1 MTDTSEILDSIT
13 PKQTAKVNSLNAA
26 IWQTADDY
34 LRLIVPAE
42 NYGDYI
48 IPFTVLR
55 RLEGRLEST
64 KKDVLDLVHRE
75 NVKGTDPAIVALKI
89 ESMFKLRF
97 WNTSKLS
104 LERLAT
110 SDDALKPGLKQYLN
124 TFSPN
129 ILEIWDAFE
138 FDKLID
144 FLDRNNQLWNVVNHF
159 ASIDMADEALQDRT
173 MGDIFENLMYRSFAR
188 KAKDAGEFYTPR
200 DAIRLMT
207 SILFTSDDTEL
218 EEDGIIRSVYDPT
231 AGTCGMLIAAR
242 DALRVIN
249 PGIEVVVAGQE
260 LKESSFAMGKSDLLM
275 QGFKDPEVLKFGN
288 SLTNDQYANDTF
300 DYIMANPPYGSSW
313 KAFQKEVKDLQE
325 GGDPRFSEGLPATSD
340 GQMLFLMHIA
350 HKLAPASGDK
360 KGGRAAVVTNGS
372 PLFTGDAESGP
383 DSIRKYLIGAQGG
396 TEILDAIIALPNGMF
411 YNTDIAT
418 YVWILDQNKEP
429 RRRGKIQFI
438 DATEISAP
446 MRKSM
451 GKKRVEFT
459 EDNIREITK
468 IYKNFEETERS
479 IIVTADDLTYRDVPM
494 FKIAHYAVSV
504 TDETVAQAMSHKSA
518 FPEHEAVIR
527 EMKGRDY
534 NDLPKALKASAKA
547 HGVKMGAPLLKHIMA
562 ALAVEDEDAPASLDE
577 KGNPV
582 VDAASKVIE
591 RVPYLEDV
599 SEHMERE
606 VLPFVP
612 EIQWDES
619 LAKVGTELPL
629 TRLFYK
635 PEEFRSLEELDADIA
650 GSLDRIYAMF
660 GEVRSD
666 EN

>member
-1 MTDTSEILDSIT
+1 MVGTSEILNSIT
-13 PKQTAKVNSLNAA
+13 PKQTAKVSSLNAA

-55 RLEGRLEST
+55 RLEGRLAPT
-64 KKDVLDLVHRE
+64 KAQVLNLIRRE
-75 NVKGTDPAIVALKI
+75 NERGTDPSIIGLMI
-89 ESMFKLRF
+89 ENQFKLRF
-97 WNTSKLS
+97 WNSSELS
-104 LERLAT
+104 LERLAN
-110 SDDALKPGLKQYLN
+110 SDDALKPGMQQYLN

-129 ILEIWDAFE
+129 IQEIWKAFE
-138 FDKLID
+138 FDKLIE
-144 FLDRNNQLWNVVNHF
+144 FLDRNNQLWNVVQHF
-159 ASIDMADEALQDRT
+159 ASIDMSDEALQDQT

-218 EEDGIIRSVYDPT
+218 DEDGIIRSVYDPT

-242 DALRVIN
+242 DALRAIN
-249 PGIEVVVAGQE
+249 PGIEVVVSGQE

-288 SLTNDQYANDTF
+288 SLTNDQYADDTF

-313 KAFQKEVKDLQE
+313 KAFQKEVKALQE
-325 GGDPRFSEGLPATSD
+325 QGDPRFAEGLPAVSD

-350 HKLAPASGDK
+350 HKLAPASGAT

-383 DSIRKYLIGAQGG
+383 DGIRKYLIGAQGG
-396 TEILDAIIALPNGMF
+396 TAVVDAIIALPNDMF
-411 YNTDIAT
+411 YNTGIAT
-418 YVWILDQNKEP
+418 YIWILDRNKEP

-438 DATEISAP
+438 DATDICAP
-446 MRKSM
+446 MRKNM
-451 GKKRVEFT
+451 GQKRVEFT

-468 IYKNFEETERS
+468 IYKDFEENDRS

-494 FKIAHYAVSV
+494 YKLAHYAVSV
-504 TDETVAQAMSHKSA
+504 TDETVSAAMKHKSA

-527 EMKGRDY
+527 EMGGRAY
-534 NDLPKALKASAKA
+534 NNLPKALKASAKA
-547 HGVKMGAPLLKHIMA
+547 HGVKMGAPLLRHIMKS
-562 ALAVEDEDAPASLDE
+562 LAVEDENAPASLDE

-582 VDAASKVIE
+582 VDASTKVIE

-599 SEHMERE
+599 AEHMERE

-612 EIQWDES
+612 DMQWDES

-635 PEEFRSLEELDADIA
+635 PEEARSLEELDADIA

-666 EN
+666 D

>member
-1 MTDTSEILDSIT
+1 MVGTSEILDSIT
-13 PKQTAKVNSLNAA
+13 PKQTAKVSSLNAA

-55 RLEGRLEST
+55 RLEGRLAPT
-64 KKDVLDLVHRE
+64 KTQVLDLIHRE
-75 NVKGTDPAIVALKI
+75 NERGTDPSIIGLMI
-89 ESMFKLRF
+89 ENQFQLRF
-97 WNTSKLS
+97 WNSSELS
-104 LERLAT
+104 LERLAN
-110 SDDALKPGLKQYLN
+110 SDDALKPGMQQYLN

-129 ILEIWDAFE
+129 IQEIWKAFE
-138 FDKLID
+138 FDKLIE
-144 FLDRNNQLWNVVNHF
+144 FLDRNNQLWNVVQHF
-159 ASIDMADEALQDRT
+159 ASIDMSDEALQDQT

-218 EEDGIIRSVYDPT
+218 DEDGIIRSVYDPT

-242 DALRVIN
+242 DALRAIN

-288 SLTNDQYANDTF
+288 SLINDQYANDTF

-313 KAFQKEVKDLQE
+313 KAFQKDVKDLRDQ
-325 GGDPRFSEGLPATSD
+325 GDPRFSEGLPAVSD

-350 HKLAPASGDK
+350 HKLAPASGAT

-383 DSIRKYLIGAQGG
+383 DGIRKYLIGAQGG
-396 TEILDAIIALPNGMF
+396 TEVVDAIIALPNDMF
-411 YNTDIAT
+411 YNTGIAT
-418 YVWILDQNKEP
+418 YIWILDRNKEP

-438 DATEISAP
+438 DATDICAP
-446 MRKSM
+446 MRKNM
-451 GKKRVEFT
+451 GQKRVEFT

-468 IYKNFEETERS
+468 IYKDFEENDRS
-479 IIVTADDLTYRDVPM
+479 IIVTADNLTYRDVPM
-494 FKIAHYAVSV
+494 FKLAHYTVSV
-504 TDETVAQAMSHKSA
+504 TDQTVAEAINHKSA

-527 EMKGRDY
+527 EMEGLAY
-534 NDLPKALKASAKA
+534 NDLPKALRASAKA
-547 HGVKMGAPLLKHIMA
+547 HGVKMGAPLLRHIMKS
-562 ALAVEDEDAPASLDE
+562 LAVEDENAPASLDE

-582 VDAASKVIE
+582 VDASTKVIE

-599 SEHMERE
+599 TEHMERE

-612 EIQWDES
+612 DVQWDES

-635 PEEFRSLEELDADIA
+635 PEESRSLEELDADIA
-650 GSLDRIYAMF
+650 ASLDRIYSMF
-660 GEVRSD
+660 REVRSD
-666 EN
+666 D

>member
-1 MTDTSEILDSIT
+1 MVGTSEILDSIT

-55 RLEGRLEST
+55 RLEGRLAPT
-64 KKDVLDLVHRE
+64 KAQVLNLIRRE
-75 NVKGTDPAIVALKI
+75 NERGTDPSIIGLMI
-89 ESMFKLRF
+89 ENQFKLRF
-97 WNTSKLS
+97 WNSSELS
-104 LERLAT
+104 LERLAN
-110 SDDALKPGLKQYLN
+110 SDDSLKSGMQQYLN

-129 ILEIWDAFE
+129 IQEIWKAFE
-138 FDKLID
+138 FDKLIE
-144 FLDRNNQLWNVVNHF
+144 FLDRNNQLWNVVQHF
-159 ASIDMADEALQDRT
+159 ASIDMSDEALQDQT

-218 EEDGIIRSVYDPT
+218 DEDGIIRSVYDPT

-242 DALRVIN
+242 DALRAIN

-313 KAFQKEVKDLQE
+313 KAFQKDVKDLRDQ
-325 GGDPRFSEGLPATSD
+325 GDPRFSEGLPAVSD

-350 HKLAPASGDK
+350 HKLAPASGAT

-383 DSIRKYLIGAQGG
+383 DGIRKYLIGAQGG
-396 TEILDAIIALPNGMF
+396 TEVVDAIIALPNDMF
-411 YNTDIAT
+411 YNTGIAT
-418 YVWILDQNKEP
+418 YIWILDRNKEP

-438 DATEISAP
+438 DATDICAP
-446 MRKSM
+446 MRKNM
-451 GKKRVEFT
+451 GQKRVEFT

-468 IYKNFEETERS
+468 IYKDFEENDRS
-479 IIVTADDLTYRDVPM
+479 IIVTADNLTYRDVPM
-494 FKIAHYAVSV
+494 FKLAYYAVSV
-504 TDETVAQAMSHKSA
+504 TDDTVAEAMNHKSA

-527 EMKGRDY
+527 EMEGLAY
-534 NDLPKALKASAKA
+534 NDLPKALRASAKA
-547 HGVKMGAPLLKHIMA
+547 HGVKMGAPLLRHIMKS
-562 ALAVEDEDAPASLDE
+562 LAVEDENAPASLDE

-582 VDAASKVIE
+582 VDASTKVIE

-599 SEHMERE
+599 AEHMERE

-612 EIQWDES
+612 DMQWDES

-635 PEEFRSLEELDADIA
+635 PEESRSLEELDADIA
-650 GSLDRIYAMF
+650 ASLDRIYSMF
-660 GEVRSD
+660 REVCSD
-666 EN
+666 D

>member
-1 MTDTSEILDSIT
+1 MADTSEILDSIT

-55 RLEGRLEST
+55 RLEGRLAAT
-64 KKDVLDLVHRE
+64 KPGVLELVRQE
-75 NVKGTDPAIVALKI
+75 NERGTDPTIVGLKI
-89 ESMFKLRF
+89 ENMFKLRF
-97 WNTSKLS
+97 WNTSELS

-110 SDDALKPGLKQYLN
+110 SDDALNEGLKQYLR
-124 TFSPN
+124 TFSAN

-138 FDKLID
+138 FEKLVD
-144 FLDRNNQLWNVVNHF
+144 FLDRNNQLWNMVNHF
-159 ASIDMADEALQDRT
+159 ASIDMSDEALQDQT

-207 SILFTSDDTEL
+207 SILFTSDDAEL

-242 DALRVIN
+242 DALRAIN
-249 PGIEVVVAGQE
+249 PGIEVIIAGQE

-275 QGFKDPEVLKFGN
+275 QGFKDPEVLKYGN
-288 SLTNDQYANDTF
+288 SLTNDQYADDTF

-313 KAFQKEVKDLQE
+313 KSFQKDVKALQE
-325 GGDPRFSEGLPATSD
+325 QGDPRFAEGLPAVSD

-350 HKLAPASGDK
+350 HKLAPADGPT

-396 TEILDAIIALPNGMF
+396 TEVLDAIIALPNDMF
-411 YNTDIAT
+411 YNTGIAT
-418 YVWILDQNKEP
+418 YIWILDQNKEP

-438 DATEISAP
+438 DATDICTS
-446 MRKSM
+446 MRKNM
-451 GKKRVEFT
+451 GQKRHEFT
-459 EDNIREITK
+459 EDNIREINQL
-468 IYKNFEETERS
+468 YKDFEENERS

-494 FKIAHYAVSV
+494 FKLAHYTVSV
-504 TDETVAQAMSHKSA
+504 TDETVAEAMSHKSA
-518 FPEHEAVIR
+518 FPEHEAIIR
-527 EMKGRDY
+527 EMEGREY
-534 NDLPKALKASAKA
+534 NDLPKALKASAKE
-547 HGVKMGAPLLKHIMA
+547 HGVKMGAPLLKHIMK
-562 ALAVEDEDAPASLDE
+562 ALAVEDKNAPASLDE

-582 VDAASKVIE
+582 VDASSKVIE

-612 EIQWDES
+612 DMQWDES

-629 TRLFYK
+629 ARLFYK
-635 PEEFRSLEELDADIA
+635 PEEIRSLEELDTDIA
-650 GSLDRIYAMF
+650 GSLDRLYAMF
-660 GEVRSD
+660 REVRSD
-666 EN
+666 D

>member
-1 MTDTSEILDSIT
+1 MSDTSEILDSIT

-55 RLEGRLEST
+55 RLEGRLAPT
-64 KKDVLDLVHRE
+64 KQAVLNLVERE
-75 NVKGTDPAIVALKI
+75 NAQGTDPAIVGLKI
-89 ESMFKLRF
+89 ENMFKLRF
-97 WNTSKLS
+97 WNTSELS
-104 LERLAT
+104 LERLAN

-129 ILEIWDAFE
+129 ILEIWNAFE

-144 FLDRNNQLWNVVNHF
+144 LLDRNNQLWNVVQHF
-159 ASIDMADEALQDRT
+159 ASIDMSDGALQDQT

-188 KAKDAGEFYTPR
+188 KGKDAGEFYTPR

-242 DALRVIN
+242 DALRAIN
-249 PGIEVVVAGQE
+249 PGIEAVVAGQE

-288 SLTNDQYANDTF
+288 SLINDQYAGDTF

-313 KAFQKEVKDLQE
+313 KAFQKDVKELQE
-325 GGDPRFSEGLPATSD
+325 QGDPRFSEGLPAVSD

-350 HKLAPASGDK
+350 HKLAPADGNT

-383 DSIRKYLIGAQGG
+383 DGIRKYLMGAQGG
-396 TEILDAIIALPNGMF
+396 TEVLDAIIALPNDMF
-411 YNTDIAT
+411 YNTGIAT
-418 YVWILDQNKEP
+418 YIWILDQNKEP

-438 DATEISAP
+438 DATGISAP
-446 MRKSM
+446 MRKNM
-451 GKKRVEFT
+451 GQKRVELS

-468 IYKNFEETERS
+468 LYKDFEQNERS

-494 FKIAHYAVSV
+494 FKVAHYAVSV
-504 TDETVAQAMSHKSA
+504 TEETIAEAMSHKSA
-518 FPEHEAVIR
+518 LAEHEAVIR
-527 EMKGRDY
+527 EMKGREY
-534 NDLPKALKASAKA
+534 NELPAALKASAKA
-547 HGVKMGAPLLKHIMA
+547 HGVKMGAPLLRHIVK
-562 ALAVEDEDAPASLDE
+562 ALAVEDQNAPASLDE

-582 VDAASKVIE
+582 VDTSSKVIE
-591 RVPYLEDV
+591 RIPYLDDV

-612 EIQWDES
+612 DMQWDES

-635 PEEFRSLEELDADIA
+635 PQETRSLEELDTDIA
-650 GSLDRIYAMF
+650 ASLDRIYAMF
-660 GEVRSD
+660 RKVRED
-666 EN
+666 D

>member
-1 MTDTSEILDSIT
+1 MGTSEILDSIT

-55 RLEGRLEST
+55 RLEGRLAPT
-64 KKDVLDLVHRE
+64 KAQVLNLIHRE
-75 NVKGTDPAIVALKI
+75 NERGTDPSIIGLMI
-89 ESMFKLRF
+89 ENQFKLRF
-97 WNTSKLS
+97 WNSSELS
-104 LERLAT
+104 LERLAN
-110 SDDALKPGLKQYLN
+110 SDDALKPGMQQYLN

-129 ILEIWDAFE
+129 IQEIWKAFE
-138 FDKLID
+138 FDKLIE
-144 FLDRNNQLWNVVNHF
+144 FLDRNNQLWNVVQHF
-159 ASIDMADEALQDRT
+159 ASIDMSDEALQDQT

-218 EEDGIIRSVYDPT
+218 DEDGIIRSVYDPT

-242 DALRVIN
+242 DALRAIN

-313 KAFQKEVKDLQE
+313 KAFQKDVKDLRDQ
-325 GGDPRFSEGLPATSD
+325 GDPRFSEGLPAVSD

-350 HKLAPASGDK
+350 HKLAPASGAT

-383 DSIRKYLIGAQGG
+383 DGIRKYLIGAQGG
-396 TEILDAIIALPNGMF
+396 SEVVDAIIALPNDMF
-411 YNTDIAT
+411 YNTGIAT
-418 YVWILDQNKEP
+418 YIWILDRNKEP

-438 DATEISAP
+438 DATDICAP
-446 MRKSM
+446 MRKNM
-451 GKKRVEFT
+451 GQKRVEFT

-468 IYKNFEETERS
+468 IYKDFEENDRS

-494 FKIAHYAVSV
+494 FKLAHYAVSV
-504 TDETVAQAMSHKSA
+504 TDETVAEAMKHKSA

-527 EMKGRDY
+527 EMEGVAY
-534 NDLPKALKASAKA
+534 NDLPKALRASAKA
-547 HGVKMGAPLLKHIMA
+547 HGVKMGAPLLRHIMKS
-562 ALAVEDEDAPASLDE
+562 LAVEDENAPASLDE

-582 VDAASKVIE
+582 VDASTKVIE

-599 SEHMERE
+599 AEHMERE

-612 EIQWDES
+612 DMQWDVS
-619 LAKVGTELPL
+619 LAKVGAELPL

-635 PEEFRSLEELDADIA
+635 PEESRSLEELDADIA
-650 GSLDRIYAMF
+650 ASLDRIYSMF
-660 GEVRSD
+660 REVRSD
-666 EN
+666 D

>member
-1 MTDTSEILDSIT
+1 MVGTSEILDSIT

-55 RLEGRLEST
+55 RLEGRLAPT
-64 KKDVLDLVHRE
+64 KAQVLNLIRRE
-75 NVKGTDPAIVALKI
+75 NERGTDPSIIGLMI
-89 ESMFKLRF
+89 ENQFKLRF
-97 WNTSKLS
+97 WNSSELS
-104 LERLAT
+104 LERLAN
-110 SDDALKPGLKQYLN
+110 SDDSLKSGMQQYLN

-129 ILEIWDAFE
+129 IQEIWKAFE
-138 FDKLID
+138 FDKLIE
-144 FLDRNNQLWNVVNHF
+144 FLDRNNQLWNVVQHF
-159 ASIDMADEALQDRT
+159 ASIDMSDEALQDQT

-218 EEDGIIRSVYDPT
+218 DEDGIIRSVYDPT

-242 DALRVIN
+242 DALRAIN
-249 PGIEVVVAGQE
+249 PCIEVVVAGQE

-313 KAFQKEVKDLQE
+313 KAFQKDVKDLRDQ
-325 GGDPRFSEGLPATSD
+325 GDPRFSEGLPAVSD

-350 HKLAPASGDK
+350 HKLAPASGAT

-383 DSIRKYLIGAQGG
+383 DGIRKYLIGAQGG
-396 TEILDAIIALPNGMF
+396 TEVVDAIIALPNDMF
-411 YNTDIAT
+411 YNTGIAT
-418 YVWILDQNKEP
+418 YIWILDRNKEP

-438 DATEISAP
+438 DATDICAP
-446 MRKSM
+446 MRKNM
-451 GKKRVEFT
+451 GQKRVEFT

-468 IYKNFEETERS
+468 IYKDFEENDRS
-479 IIVTADDLTYRDVPM
+479 IIVTADNLTYRDVPM
-494 FKIAHYAVSV
+494 FKLAYYAVSV
-504 TDETVAQAMSHKSA
+504 TDDTVAEAMNHKSA

-527 EMKGRDY
+527 EMEGLAY
-534 NDLPKALKASAKA
+534 NDLPKALRASAKA
-547 HGVKMGAPLLKHIMA
+547 HGVKMGAPLLRHIMKS
-562 ALAVEDEDAPASLDE
+562 LAVEDENAPASLDE

-582 VDAASKVIE
+582 VDASTKVIE

-599 SEHMERE
+599 AEHMERE

-612 EIQWDES
+612 DMQWDES

-635 PEEFRSLEELDADIA
+635 PEESRSLEELDADIA
-650 GSLDRIYAMF
+650 ASLDRIYSMF
-660 GEVRSD
+660 REVCSD
-666 EN
+666 D

>member
-1 MTDTSEILDSIT
+1 MADTSEILDSIT

-55 RLEGRLEST
+55 RLEGRLAAT
-64 KKDVLDLVHRE
+64 KPGVLELVRQE
-75 NVKGTDPAIVALKI
+75 NERGTDPTIVGLKI
-89 ESMFKLRF
+89 ENMFKLRF
-97 WNTSKLS
+97 WNTSELS

-110 SDDALKPGLKQYLN
+110 SDDALNEGLKQYLR
-124 TFSPN
+124 TFSAN

-138 FDKLID
+138 FEKLVD
-144 FLDRNNQLWNVVNHF
+144 FLDRNNQLWNMVNHF
-159 ASIDMADEALQDRT
+159 ASIDMSDEALQDQT

-207 SILFTSDDTEL
+207 SILFTSDDAEL

-242 DALRVIN
+242 DALRAIN
-249 PGIEVVVAGQE
+249 PGIEVIIAGQE

-275 QGFKDPEVLKFGN
+275 QGFKDPEVLKYGN
-288 SLTNDQYANDTF
+288 SLTNDQYADDTF

-313 KAFQKEVKDLQE
+313 KSFQKDVKALQE
-325 GGDPRFSEGLPATSD
+325 QGDPRFAEGLPAVSD

-350 HKLAPASGDK
+350 HKLAPADGPT

-396 TEILDAIIALPNGMF
+396 TEVLDAIIALPNDMF
-411 YNTDIAT
+411 YNTGIAT
-418 YVWILDQNKEP
+418 YIWILDQNKET

-438 DATEISAP
+438 DATDICTS
-446 MRKSM
+446 MRKNM
-451 GKKRVEFT
+451 GQKRHEFT
-459 EDNIREITK
+459 EDNIREINQL
-468 IYKNFEETERS
+468 YKDFEENERS

-494 FKIAHYAVSV
+494 FKLAHYTVSV
-504 TDETVAQAMSHKSA
+504 TDETVAEAMSHKSA
-518 FPEHEAVIR
+518 FPEHEAIIR
-527 EMKGRDY
+527 EMEGREY
-534 NDLPKALKASAKA
+534 NDLPKALKASAKE
-547 HGVKMGAPLLKHIMA
+547 HGVKMGAPLLKHIMK
-562 ALAVEDEDAPASLDE
+562 ALAVEDKNAPASLDE

-582 VDAASKVIE
+582 VDASSKVIE

-612 EIQWDES
+612 DMQWDES

-629 TRLFYK
+629 ARLFYK
-635 PEEFRSLEELDADIA
+635 PEEIRSLEELDTDIA
-650 GSLDRIYAMF
+650 GSLDRLYAMF
-660 GEVRSD
+660 REVRSD
-666 EN
+666 D